1 VEDTTPTKQK
11 TIFSER
17 LKLVQTENLEPFTP
31 CNCQNSSKHDK
42 KKGVQNSVNRFKLKR
57 NSVQSVGNLSR
68 WKTCNKVGKWRTG
81 KGVKQQVEF

>member
-42 KKGVQNSVNRFKLKR
+42 KKGVQKQREQ
-57 NSVQSVGNLSR
+57 VQAKKKFRSKCRQLITLENV
-68 WKTCNKVGKWRTG
+68 
-81 KGVKQQVEF
+81 